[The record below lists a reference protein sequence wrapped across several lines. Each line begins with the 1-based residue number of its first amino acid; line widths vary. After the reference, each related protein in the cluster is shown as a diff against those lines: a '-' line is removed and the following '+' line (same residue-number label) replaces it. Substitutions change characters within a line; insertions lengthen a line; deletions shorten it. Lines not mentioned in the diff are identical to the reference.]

1 MTSEFE
7 ISRAT
12 GKCAQTGRPFA
23 EGQMYYAVL
32 FERPEGLVRM
42 DYSEEAWTGPPE
54 GTFCYWKARVP
65 VRERKPTTI
74 AVDSSVLV
82 NLLNRLEDEPSEM
95 KQQFR
100 FVLALLLMRKRLLRF
115 EKAVR
120 DGEQEFW
127 QMRLVADQ
135 SLHQVLNPQL
145 TPEHVERLNAQL
157 IAILSGDARAIHSLE
172 DDSAAPPADEV
183 EAVPEGESAGEAVD
197 APAEPTADEST
208 AEAAVAGVSEPCTQ
222 VRGSSAE
229 REEPDETR

>member
-1 MTSEFE
+1 MTSDFE

-23 EGQMYYAVL
+23 EGQSYYAVL
-32 FERPEGLVRM
+32 FERPEGLERI

-54 GTFCYWKARVP
+54 GAFCYWKARVP

-82 NLLNRLEDEPSEM
+82 NLFSRLEDETSET

-120 DGEQEFW
+120 EDDQEFW

-135 SLHQVLNPQL
+135 SIHQVLNPQL
-145 TPEHVERLNAQL
+145 GAEQVERLNAQL
-157 IAILSGDARAIHSLE
+157 TAILSGDVQAIHSLE
-172 DDSAAPPADEV
+172 EDSVEPSPAEADAETGAEPADDSPD
-183 EAVPEGESAGEAVD
+183 S
-197 APAEPTADEST
+197 PAEHTA
-208 AEAAVAGVSEPCTQ
+208 AETSADAAVVS
-222 VRGSSAE
+222 GE
-229 REEPDETR
+229 REEPDEIH